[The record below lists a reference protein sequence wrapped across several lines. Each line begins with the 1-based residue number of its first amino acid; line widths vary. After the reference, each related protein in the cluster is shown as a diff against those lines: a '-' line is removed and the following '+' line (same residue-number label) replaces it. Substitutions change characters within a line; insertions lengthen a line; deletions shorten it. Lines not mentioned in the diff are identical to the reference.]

1 MILNIFH
8 FRTST
13 RDMQNKS
20 YQEPNK
26 KINLTRAKIF
36 VQLNIT
42 KNEDN
47 ALDKEMLQVELDMY
61 ATGVEVRRIS
71 RVKCHAMH
79 MTDHI
84 RPG

>member
-8 FRTST
+8 FSTST

-42 KNEDN
+42 NKEDN
-47 ALDKEMLQVELDMY
+47 ALDKVMLQVELDLY
-61 ATGVEVRRIS
+61 STCIEVRRII

-79 MTDHI
+79 MTDHV